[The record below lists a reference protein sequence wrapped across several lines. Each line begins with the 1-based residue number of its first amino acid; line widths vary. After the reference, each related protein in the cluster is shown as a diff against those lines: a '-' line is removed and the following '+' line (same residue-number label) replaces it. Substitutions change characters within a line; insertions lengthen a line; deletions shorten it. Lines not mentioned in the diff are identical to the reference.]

1 MGSRA
6 DDKLKE
12 IEQLRASI
20 DGKLGE
26 LEKRFPIAAL
36 GRKGAAMLAGS
47 GALGTVAAFAWR
59 RMRGKSRS
67 AKRDKGKG
75 AATAPPVV
83 VNVAPKGTT
92 FVVTL
97 GIAVWAGVRLYEA
110 MGRRSDAS
118 SDRARRPAVVKPMSE
133 SERRSGAGS

>member
-12 IEQLRASI
+12 IEQLRVSI

-36 GRKGAAMLAGS
+36 GRKGVAMLAGS
-47 GALGTVAAFAWR
+47 GVVGTVAAFGWR
-59 RMRGKSRS
+59 RLRSGKKSS
-67 AKRDKGKG
+67 KRGKG
-75 AATAPPVV
+75 ASTVPPVI

-92 FVVTL
+92 AVVTL
-97 GIAVWAGVRLYEA
+97 GIAVWAGVRLYETFTRLQSA
-110 MGRRSDAS
+110 RA
-118 SDRARRPAVVKPMSE
+118 DRFRPAVVKPMSE
-133 SERRSGAGS
+133 TERRSGAGS